1 MAVIQSEINGGW
13 QDEKHRRKNLK
24 SSHKAFSEDG
34 YNGVSTKRI
43 AEKAGVN
50 EVTIFRLFNTKSALL
65 QLVIRH
71 FAFEGNI
78 LEKVSKDLTGNL
90 KEDLYIFANDY
101 YMFLVNNIKMFR
113 IQLREITEEGMTFTN
128 SIDYVE
134 YMTEY
139 LAKKVDSG
147 HFKGNPRSVSAEMIA
162 LILGLFTFTVYNSK
176 LYTETE
182 THDVILKNYVDNLI
196 KLHCE

>member
-1 MAVIQSEINGGW
+1 MKSTE
-13 QDEKHRRKNLK
+13 EKILK
-24 SSHKAFSEDG
+24 AATKLFSEDG